1 MFGLESECKEQ
12 CGMQQLNSCVDY
24 LVAMTRAGNCREITR
39 IYYYNKPDSIW
50 HHHRHSISSSPIGL
64 SFRHRH
70 LRVLCIIIDG
80 AAAFTKTN
88 KKKWQQTV
96 TWNETYNAPTNAYSR
111 YIVTNCNSVMSKL
124 IFAIT
129 N

>member
-24 LVAMTRAGNCREITR
+24 LVAMARAGNCRETTR

-50 HHHRHSISSSPIGL
+50 HHRRHVTTRISLHFHSSTIGL
-64 SFRHRH
+64 SPSPSPSRHYTS
-70 LRVLCIIIDG
+70 IIIDG

-96 TWNETYNAPTNAYSR
+96 TWNETYNAPTMH
-111 YIVTNCNSVMSKL
+111 TL
-124 IFAIT
+124 GT
-129 N
+129 

>member
-1 MFGLESECKEQ
+1 MSRPEYRSISF
-12 CGMQQLNSCVDY
+12 VHH
-24 LVAMTRAGNCREITR
+24 RAIAIAIAIMSLYE
-39 IYYYNKPDSIW
+39 YYNI
-50 HHHRHSISSSPIGL
+50 
-64 SFRHRH
+64 
-70 LRVLCIIIDG
+70 VDG